1 MREKRGPCHPVKQ
14 GWRWPESPVRRHASH
29 PRPSAK
35 QSPGGKKKLI
45 CLSERN
51 KIIREYKKFYTNH
64 AETVKHI
71 KCTKYIS
78 RKRHDTLFLSADI
91 AAGDDGTFV
100 TICTLQTNNILLIKH
115 SGPASDPFSTLK
127 LGLLAFSF
135 RPCVMKE

>member
-1 MREKRGPCHPVKQ
+1 MPPSETGLELARKPSQTACKSPKTICKAVARRE
-14 GWRWPESPVRRHASH
+14 
-29 PRPSAK
+29 
-35 QSPGGKKKLI
+35 KKKLI

-127 LGLLAFSF
+127 LGLLAFSS